1 MESNI
6 FHDSNNIKTN
16 KSISKYCPDISLIN
30 SQLESDTGNTPLI
43 LSILSQDIKS
53 FLELLSLGAS
63 PNITNYSGETPL
75 HISIN
80 KGFSDYVIL
89 LLKYDVN
96 PNIKNYLGQTAMHL
110 AIINQL
116 EENILQR
123 LKEKNGDIY
132 NIKDNFNKTPFDY
145 SKDIED
151 KNYINILVKIFGNCK
166 NKKNEKNK
174 SVQTWNEKKLSD
186 IINEIKNNSQSYNYN
201 NNYKKIND
209 KYYLDTLLNNHS
221 ERNQTKYEKNDIYET
236 SKLNRLNSELNKKEI
251 KIDYFTNEIN
261 DKENKADEK
270 KKSINKKYTHGR
282 AMLCSDLN
290 SNNIQIKEL
299 NNSSENN
306 YSEKSKKSSTDF
318 LAEEI
323 NNLEIN
329 NYKGNFDIVDINNAD
344 NNNNKNI
351 NVSRI
356 YSQRS
361 ENSALSKITEDK
373 ENSNMNSNIPFSHS
387 SSRINTYKSDKSN
400 LSNKQ
405 SLYQSSS
412 LNNNKNIIKNIIN
425 DTVKKIEVKSITSSE
440 GDNLSNLNILSK
452 ETEKN
457 FSKKNNEFN
466 INTNTNNDNCNLY
479 ENGTTSIVMYKNK
492 NSNEINNLLS
502 NKENKNINI
511 SNINEEINLI
521 THTNKTDK
529 TNKTNMTNKTNE
541 FIQDNNINRNKTI
554 LISTLNNL
562 NSSKNIPESSF
573 NMKNNEIKD
582 NIFLNSENSHIFS
595 DLNTNTNNYNNISL
609 SYSKNLLSEEFSKT
623 NTKNASID
631 KKNELS
637 IKNINNS
644 NNSFHGSNYSNNT
657 KKKRIS
663 NGNQYSSTGIKK
675 SKSFIDSTSMKK
687 SNFNKSIY
695 NKIELENLNLKN
707 NEINESK
714 NDTKNK
720 IGSNLSNFIN
730 DKIYKKHHR
739 QLSYH
744 INYKSGINNNNK
756 DKELKRNNTKEII
769 SNINALQTSGKKDKI
784 YHNKNNIA
792 YYSNTKSN
800 NSENKNKNENIN
812 TSKNQK
818 NSNKDSLIA
827 INKSIKSLA
836 STNNPN
842 ITVTHNIFANSITN
856 TNNNNNNNNDS
867 NLNTNTNNNNIK
879 NRTKKNSINKII
891 SGNNSNN
898 NTAFSTLNKQNR
910 LSKFSTN
917 NNVNNIPKNNH
928 KINNFNDDIIY
939 NDDEYEDNNDY
950 KCEIR
955 NINTDVL
962 LRLREFLLSCDLL
975 CYFNLLIEKKLYKI
989 DSYINDIQEG
999 LTPLTYA
1006 KLENIGIK
1014 KPGHIYRILIKLDI
1028 DAGIIDNNLFNF
1040 IIEKIN
1046 YRSFTTTTLA
1056 MTSSITDIN
1065 CCGINICSNQSKFGN
1080 RKSGRN
1086 PIFNFSDLSSFLRLY
1101 NLTKFKGNFV
1111 YNGFDKIEF
1120 VLIQMFSKYIFDQKI
1135 LNDYLHIY
1143 INKDKI
1149 KLLNKLYSMKC
1160 LIAKEFGIEGDYNE
1174 YNKNIGNKIKLKL
1187 NDKIDISNI
1196 SNEKKS
1202 IRRNMS
1208 YIQNIN
1214 NTYFN
1219 ESNSIKNSIN
1229 NDENTDISNQQNQNN
1244 CNIF

>member
-1 MESNI
+1 MI
-6 FHDSNNIKTN
+6 SNNSHDNNNINKTN
-16 KSISKYCPDISLIN
+16 SIISKYCPDISLIN
-30 SQLESDTGNTPLI
+30 SQIESDTGNTPLI

-63 PNITNYSGETPL
+63 PNVTNFAGETPL
-75 HISIN
+75 HISIS
-80 KGFSDYVIL
+80 KGFSDYIIL
-89 LLKYDVN
+89 LLKNDIN

-110 AIINQL
+110 ALMNKL
-116 EENILQR
+116 DESILQR
-123 LKEKNGDIY
+123 LKEKKGDIY

-145 SKDIED
+145 AKEKED
-151 KNYINILVKIFGNCK
+151 KNYINILIKIFGNSTN
-166 NKKNEKNK
+166 NKKEKNK
-174 SVQTWNEKKLSD
+174 FGQTWNEKKLSD

-201 NNYKKIND
+201 HNYKKIND

-221 ERNQTKYEKNDIYET
+221 EQNKTKYEHNDIYE
-236 SKLNRLNSELNKKEI
+236 SNKLNRLNSEMNNKEI
-251 KIDYFTNEIN
+251 NLDDFTESIN
-261 DKENKADEK
+261 DKKDKDEEK

-299 NNSSENN
+299 NNSSDNDC
-306 YSEKSKKSSTDF
+306 EKSKKSLTDF
-318 LAEEI
+318 LDEEI
-323 NNLEIN
+323 NNLDIN
-329 NYKGNFDIVDINNAD
+329 NYKGNFDIVDINNNTD

-356 YSQRS
+356 YSQKS
-361 ENSALSKITEDK
+361 EYSALSKITEDK

-400 LSNKQ
+400 LSNK
-405 SLYQSSS
+405 
-412 LNNNKNIIKNIIN
+412 NIIKNIIN

-452 ETEKN
+452 ESEKN
-457 FSKKNNEFN
+457 LNKKNNDFN
-466 INTNTNNDNCNLY
+466 ISNNTNNENYNLY

-492 NSNEINNLLS
+492 NSNEIN

-554 LISTLNNL
+554 MLSELNFP
-562 NSSKNIPESSF
+562 NSSKNIQESSI
-573 NMKNNEIKD
+573 NIKNNEIKG

-595 DLNTNTNNYNNISL
+595 DLNTYTNNYNNVSL
-609 SYSKNLLSEEFSKT
+609 SYSKNLQSEELSKT
-623 NTKNASID
+623 NTKNISID
-631 KKNELS
+631 KKKEL
-637 IKNINNS
+637 NIRNTNNDNNS
-644 NNSFHGSNYSNNT
+644 LHGSNYSNNT
-657 KKKRIS
+657 KRKRIS
-663 NGNQYSSTGIKK
+663 NGNPNSSTGIKK
-675 SKSFIDSTSMKK
+675 SKSFVDSTSMKK

-695 NKIELENLNLKN
+695 NKLELENLNLKN
-707 NEINESK
+707 NENNES
-714 NDTKNK
+714 NDKRNK
-720 IGSNLSNFIN
+720 IGNNLNNFIT

-744 INYKSGINNNNK
+744 INYKSGLNNNK
-756 DKELKRNNTKEII
+756 EKELKRNNTKEII
-769 SNINALQTSGKKDKI
+769 SNFNILRTSNKNDKI

-800 NSENKNKNENIN
+800 NSENNKQNDNINSNKNHKN
-812 TSKNQK
+812 T
-818 NSNKDSLIA
+818 NKDSLIG

-836 STNNPN
+836 SSNNPN
-842 ITVTHNIFANSITN
+842 ITVTHNIATNSIKN
-856 TNNNNNNNNDS
+856 TNNNNNDS
-867 NLNTNTNNNNIK
+867 NYNIDNIK
-879 NRTKKNSINKII
+879 NKTKKNYPTKIL

-898 NTAFSTLNKQNR
+898 NTAFTTLNKQNR
-910 LSKFSTN
+910 LSKFSTH
-917 NNVNNIPKNNH
+917 NVNNIPKKNH
-928 KINNFNDDIIY
+928 RLNNFNDDVIY
-939 NDDEYEDNNDY
+939 NDDDDYEDENDNFN
-950 KCEIR
+950 CDIR

-975 CYFNLLIEKKLYKI
+975 CYFNLMIEHKLYKI
-989 DSYINDIQEG
+989 DSYINNIQKG
-999 LTPLTYA
+999 ISPLTYA

-1014 KPGHIYRILIKLDI
+1014 KPGHIFRILIKLDI

-1046 YRSFTTTTLA
+1046 YRSYTTTTLA

-1065 CCGINICSNQSKFGN
+1065 CCGINICSNNSKFGN
-1080 RKSGRN
+1080 KKSGRN
-1086 PIFNFSDLSSFLRLY
+1086 PNLNFTDLSSFLRLY

-1120 VLIQMFSKYIFDQKI
+1120 ILIQMFSKYIFDQKI
-1135 LNDYLHIY
+1135 LNNYMHIY

-1149 KLLNKLYSMKC
+1149 KLLNKLYSIKSS
-1160 LIAKEFGIEGDYNE
+1160 IAKEFGIEVDYNE
-1174 YNKNIGNKIKLKL
+1174 YNKIMGNKINTKL
-1187 NDKIDISNI
+1187 NEKINISNI

-1219 ESNSIKNSIN
+1219 ESNSIKNSVN

-1244 CNIF
+1244 CNII

>member
-1 MESNI
+1 
-6 FHDSNNIKTN
+6 
-16 KSISKYCPDISLIN
+16 
-30 SQLESDTGNTPLI
+30 
-43 LSILSQDIKS
+43 
-53 FLELLSLGAS
+53 
-63 PNITNYSGETPL
+63 
-75 HISIN
+75 
-80 KGFSDYVIL
+80 
-89 LLKYDVN
+89 
-96 PNIKNYLGQTAMHL
+96 
-110 AIINQL
+110 
-116 EENILQR
+116 
-123 LKEKNGDIY
+123 
-132 NIKDNFNKTPFDY
+132 
-145 SKDIED
+145 
-151 KNYINILVKIFGNCK
+151 
-166 NKKNEKNK
+166 
-174 SVQTWNEKKLSD
+174 
-186 IINEIKNNSQSYNYN
+186 
-201 NNYKKIND
+201 
-209 KYYLDTLLNNHS
+209 
-221 ERNQTKYEKNDIYET
+221 
-236 SKLNRLNSELNKKEI
+236 
-251 KIDYFTNEIN
+251 
-261 DKENKADEK
+261 
-270 KKSINKKYTHGR
+270 
-282 AMLCSDLN
+282 
-290 SNNIQIKEL
+290 
-299 NNSSENN
+299 
-306 YSEKSKKSSTDF
+306 
-318 LAEEI
+318 
-323 NNLEIN
+323 
-329 NYKGNFDIVDINNAD
+329 
-344 NNNNKNI
+344 
-351 NVSRI
+351 
-356 YSQRS
+356 
-361 ENSALSKITEDK
+361 
-373 ENSNMNSNIPFSHS
+373 
-387 SSRINTYKSDKSN
+387 
-400 LSNKQ
+400 
-405 SLYQSSS
+405 
-412 LNNNKNIIKNIIN
+412 
-425 DTVKKIEVKSITSSE
+425 
-440 GDNLSNLNILSK
+440 
-452 ETEKN
+452 
-457 FSKKNNEFN
+457 
-466 INTNTNNDNCNLY
+466 
-479 ENGTTSIVMYKNK
+479 
-492 NSNEINNLLS
+492 
-502 NKENKNINI
+502 
-511 SNINEEINLI
+511 
-521 THTNKTDK
+521 
-529 TNKTNMTNKTNE
+529 
-541 FIQDNNINRNKTI
+541 
-554 LISTLNNL
+554 
-562 NSSKNIPESSF
+562 
-573 NMKNNEIKD
+573 
-582 NIFLNSENSHIFS
+582 
-595 DLNTNTNNYNNISL
+595 
-609 SYSKNLLSEEFSKT
+609 
-623 NTKNASID
+623 
-631 KKNELS
+631 
-637 IKNINNS
+637 
-644 NNSFHGSNYSNNT
+644 
-657 KKKRIS
+657 
-663 NGNQYSSTGIKK
+663 
-675 SKSFIDSTSMKK
+675 MKK

-720 IGSNLSNFIN
+720 VGSNLSNFIN

-818 NSNKDSLIA
+818 NTNKDSLIA

-856 TNNNNNNNNDS
+856 TNNNNNNDS
-867 NLNTNTNNNNIK
+867 NLNTNTNNDNIK

-1065 CCGINICSNQSKFGN
+1065 CCGINICSNQNKFGN